1 MWSSRAASSAL
12 LVVGFA
18 CGTGR
23 ADDTPRSVPVAPP
36 DPGFLEF
43 LGSVDGLA
51 DVNPDYLAQA
61 NTARPGAPPPKPP
74 VNPPP
79 APPASVPGAKSN
91 E

>member
-1 MWSSRAASSAL
+1 MWTSRAASVAL
-12 LVVGFA
+12 LVVALAGGA
-18 CGTGR
+18 PR
-23 ADDTPRSVPVAPP
+23 ADDTHPSAPAQAP

-43 LGSVDGLA
+43 LGGVDQLA